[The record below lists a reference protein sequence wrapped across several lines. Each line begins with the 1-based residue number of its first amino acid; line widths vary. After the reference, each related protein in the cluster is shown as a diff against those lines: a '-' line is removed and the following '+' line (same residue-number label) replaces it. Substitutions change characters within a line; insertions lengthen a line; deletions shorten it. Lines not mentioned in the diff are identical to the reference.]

1 MSKMIPFP
9 APPRMATPPAQR
21 TASDPMQAIMSR
33 MMNGMNPMQ
42 ILDQI
47 GGEPARQAKAIIGGK
62 DENQLRRIAM
72 NMAKQRGVDL
82 NALARQMGMKLPE

>member
-1 MSKMIPFP
+1 MNKMIPFP
-9 APPRMATPPAQR
+9 APPRMSAPQAQRPAQN
-21 TASDPMQAIMSR
+21 PMQTIMSR
-33 MMNGMNPMQ
+33 MMNGMNPKQ